1 MRAIACWVALVNLI
15 VASFVAAPIM
25 LPLLVVIAVWQYFHR
40 NRAQFRLSTFL
51 VFVTVVCLL
60 LGSASAIYHLRK

>member
-1 MRAIACWVALVNLI
+1 MMAIAYWAAVVILI

-40 NRAQFRLSTFL
+40 NGVQFRLSTLL

-60 LGSASAIYHLRK
+60 LGSVSAIHHLWK